1 MSDITTNLT
10 DMSETVDQIY
20 QDNKD
25 IEDVRALIQESKEI
39 EKLAPPMI
47 AFRATGTMT
56 TQAADPG
63 KSSQVTFSVLF
74 VIFLTFFVVEFR
86 ETVYNYGEAFQK
98 GVFTAPYKGFYTFY
112 GQMRSNVSLHDY
124 ISI

>member
-1 MSDITTNLT
+1 
-10 DMSETVDQIY
+10 MSETVDQIY

-63 KSSQVTFSVLF
+63 KSNHVIKIDWTFTPTSGEILIGSMIIFLVLF
-74 VIFLTFFVVEFR
+74 MIYFIEWSSFFL
-86 ETVYNYGEAFQK
+86 
-98 GVFTAPYKGFYTFY
+98 
-112 GQMRSNVSLHDY
+112 
-124 ISI
+124 

>member
-1 MSDITTNLT
+1 MSDMSTNFT
-10 DMSETVDQIY
+10 EMSDTVDQIY

-63 KSSQVTFSVLF
+63 KIIMT
-74 VIFLTFFVVEFR
+74 
-86 ETVYNYGEAFQK
+86 
-98 GVFTAPYKGFYTFY
+98 
-112 GQMRSNVSLHDY
+112 
-124 ISI
+124 

>member
-1 MSDITTNLT
+1 MFRLNSGNRNRHNFFILAILTLKKTPTDSVNHADSGDINILVQFPGN
-10 DMSETVDQIY
+10 S
-20 QDNKD
+20 DNKD

-63 KSSQVTFSVLF
+63 KSDHVMCFSYSRSLY
-74 VIFLTFFVVEFR
+74 VV
-86 ETVYNYGEAFQK
+86 Y
-98 GVFTAPYKGFYTFY
+98 
-112 GQMRSNVSLHDY
+112 S
-124 ISI
+124 

>member
-1 MSDITTNLT
+1 MKKEVKIEIGSNKQVLSATTSNLT

-25 IEDVRALIQESKEI
+25 IEDVMASIQESKKI
-39 EKLAPPMI
+39 AKLAPPMI

-63 KSSQVTFSVLF
+63 KSHH
-74 VIFLTFFVVEFR
+74 VIKV
-86 ETVYNYGEAFQK
+86 A
-98 GVFTAPYKGFYTFY
+98 
-112 GQMRSNVSLHDY
+112 
-124 ISI
+124 

>member
-1 MSDITTNLT
+1 
-10 DMSETVDQIY
+10 MSETVDQIY

-63 KSSQVTFSVLF
+63 KSDHVMCFWYFSWSLY
-74 VIFLTFFVVEFR
+74 VVCSR
-86 ETVYNYGEAFQK
+86 ISRN
-98 GVFTAPYKGFYTFY
+98 
-112 GQMRSNVSLHDY
+112 SL
-124 ISI
+124 

>member
-1 MSDITTNLT
+1 
-10 DMSETVDQIY
+10 MSETVDQIY

-63 KSSQVTFSVLF
+63 
-74 VIFLTFFVVEFR
+74 
-86 ETVYNYGEAFQK
+86 
-98 GVFTAPYKGFYTFY
+98 
-112 GQMRSNVSLHDY
+112 
-124 ISI
+124 